1 MPEYLAPGVFVEETS
16 FRSKSIEGVSTS
28 TTAFVGLTRR
38 GPVAGPNNPPELLTS
53 LGDFER
59 LYGGS
64 GDLIYTVDAGG
75 ERTAGGVNHIAH
87 AVRAY
92 FNEGGARL
100 FVARVVPRDGNGDPS
115 GGVAVSRHLHG
126 GQALSAVL
134 SNGARF
140 EARIRGAVGNG
151 TVRFQEVETSTTI
164 ADLASATPG
173 TVVIHRPTPAGS
185 GTLFRKIAPEW
196 HNEADAT
203 VVPTDTG
210 AFATVAEEPRTA
222 AAVATATDGTLV
234 IHHGAAAGTPPVLL
248 RRVSGA
254 WRDSADAVVAALPT
268 TGTFGEVTESPVAF
282 ASLAGIAPGTLV
294 IHRPP
299 GAGALP
305 ILFRRMEPAWRNAAE
320 TFTGALPSTGTLG
333 ILTVNVRMSDTEGH
347 TAAFDGLSYD
357 PAHPGGIALAISS
370 ARAAELDLFAFFN
383 PGTANGIQLR
393 TAIVGLGEV
402 NGMREL
408 TLAGGQTPAA
418 QTSRFCSRF
427 PGSGGNGRILFSE
440 SATPIRAESL
450 GQLPV
455 GSIVQRTIDGPPVA
469 RTRFRRTA
477 TGWVDEV
484 AAAAV
489 IAPIPAGTGR
499 LELLTLNATTVDADG
514 YSGTLDGVHY
524 DNAHP
529 RSLRAIFPEEP
540 ASRGEQ
546 QSQLYWFDGA
556 DTLTGFD
563 IRNGILGL
571 PRDRSSGARVLRL
584 LGGTEGLP
592 GDPTHWDDAF
602 SAILAIDDVSIVAS
616 PGHTALPPGLNDAVR
631 LALISHAETRGS
643 YRIAVLDVP
652 GDFTPMDAAEY
663 KGAID
668 SKYAALYYP
677 WVVVP
682 NPEFNPNDINSPTE
696 LAMPPSGFVCGIY
709 ARSDIER
716 GVWKAPANEV
726 VRSALR
732 FERQVVNGEQEL
744 LNPAGV
750 NCLRYFAGRGF
761 RVWGAR
767 TTSSDPE
774 WKYVNIRRY
783 FNYLE
788 HSIDRSTQW
797 AVFEPNG
804 ERLWANV
811 VETVKSF
818 LYNEWVSGALLG
830 TTQEQAFFV
839 RCDRSTITQNDLDNG
854 RLICLI
860 GVAAIKPA
868 EFVIFRIGQ
877 KTADSK

>member
-173 TVVIHRPTPAGS
+173 TVVIHRPPPAG
-185 GTLFRKIAPEW
+185 APP
-196 HNEADAT
+196 
-203 VVPTDTG
+203 VPPPP
-210 AFATVAEEPRTA
+210 ALMRRA
-222 AAVATATDGTLV
+222 AAD
-234 IHHGAAAGTPPVLL
+234 
-248 RRVSGA
+248 
-254 WRDSADAVVAALPT
+254 WRDSANAVVAVLP
-268 TGTFGEVTESPVAF
+268 
-282 ASLAGIAPGTLV
+282 
-294 IHRPP
+294 
-299 GAGALP
+299 
-305 ILFRRMEPAWRNAAE
+305 N
-320 TFTGALPSTGTLG
+320 TGTLG
-333 ILTVNVRMSDTEGH
+333 VLTVNVRMSDTEGNA
-347 TAAFDGLSYD
+347 AAFDGLSYD
-357 PAHPGGIALAISS
+357 PAHSGSIAAVISS
-370 ARAAELDLFAFFN
+370 TRAAELDLFASFN

-408 TLAGGQTPAA
+408 TLTGGQTPAA
-418 QTSRFCSRF
+418 QTSRFFSRF

-455 GSIVQRTIDGPPVA
+455 GSIVQRTIDAPVA

-477 TGWVDEV
+477 AGWVDETD
-484 AAAAV
+484 APAV

-499 LELLTLNATTVDADG
+499 LELLTLNATTIDADG

-750 NCLRYFAGRGF
+750 NCLRYFAGRGY

-788 HSIDRSTQW
+788 HSIDRGTQW

-877 KTADSK
+877 KTTDSK